1 MGAPALSEFISASDL
16 ASVEMAEAEL
26 KQKLVGVMP
35 TAADVDAATV
45 DEMRDM
51 LKLLLKKQAPAI
63 EPLGEDA
70 YSGLPVFFDKPE
82 CPRCKPFSES
92 YRDPVSGL
100 SHKVCHDCSQPIPHS
115 IEFQNSGIESATV
128 DHMHLHTV
136 PNAGGRQVRIICRRE
151 LCLPCFRIDWAKVH
165 PTKACDL

>member
-16 ASVEMAEAEL
+16 ASVEMAGAEL
-26 KQKLVGVMP
+26 KQKLVSVAP
-35 TAADVDAATV
+35 TAADVDAASV
-45 DEMRDM
+45 SELRD
-51 LKLLLKKQAPAI
+51 LVKLLIQKQAPAI
-63 EPLGEDA
+63 EPLGEDS

-92 YRDPVSGL
+92 WRDPISGL

-115 IEFQNSGIESATV
+115 IEFQNSGIESATI

-136 PNAGGRQVRIICRRE
+136 PNAGGRQIRIIVRRE
-151 LCLPCFRIDWAKVH
+151 LCLPCFRIDWAKVN